1 MNEDALTCRHGLPP
15 TFAESQSGPLVNFAV
30 FAPQGLRQ
38 QLVLSGAETHGCR
51 ELWIDRTTRR
61 VVLPLPSSRFG
72 LIAEE
77 DLKDAGFADLLDAPD
92 GMRVIAWRLDES
104 EESPASGPHP
114 SGRGGGQYATP

>member
-15 TFAESQSGPLVNFAV
+15 TFAECRSAPLVNFAV

-38 QLVLSGAETHGCR
+38 QLVLSGSETHGCR
-51 ELWIDRTTRR
+51 ELWIDIPMRR
-61 VVLPLPSSRFG
+61 VVLPLPGSRFG
-72 LIAEE
+72 SIAEE
-77 DLKDAGFADLLDAPD
+77 DLKDAGYADLLSAPD

-104 EESPASGPHP
+104 EECLASGPHP